1 VVVGG
6 KPKLRRII
14 DEGVTLSLALEGIS
28 AAEVARQ
35 K

>member
-1 VVVGG
+1 M
-6 KPKLRRII
+6 PETAKLLI
-14 DEGVTLSLALEGIS
+14 DEGVTLGLALEGIS